1 MANRHSHKKLRAEI
15 RARMARTG
23 ESYQQAR
30 QGLLAPPSWSS
41 SSVPAQACSGFD
53 LLEFRYLG
61 KPAVL
66 ASWHSYGVPVAI
78 VLSEAVRRPLIF
90 PRFAIQSA
98 TGPFPEGRK

>member
-1 MANRHSHKKLRAEI
+1 MANRHSHKKLRAEV

-30 QGLLAPPSWSS
+30 QKLLALRRSGSAS
-41 SSVPAQACSGFD
+41 AQACSGFD

-66 ASWHSYGVPVAI
+66 ASWHSYGVPIALF
-78 VLSEAVRRPLIF
+78 LSEAVRLPLMF
-90 PRFAIQSA
+90 PRFGIQSA
-98 TGPFPEGRK
+98 TGVLPERSK